1 MWWEH
6 LVSFYR
12 SITLYNLEPVLLLF
26 SVSQGLSLVITK
38 DLYIE
43 KTCMVNF
50 NNSIEICSN
59 LYLHKDIQ
67 KEVQGHVSVLKSING
82 PLQALTFLKLN
93 ELNLFFTYYRITF
106 HSIITSKDNLFV
118 TTSIMI
124 NLLWSNASFH
134 QL

>member
-6 LVSFYR
+6 LVNFYR

-50 NNSIEICSN
+50 NHSMEVCSN

-67 KEVQGHVSVLKSING
+67 REVQEHVSVLKSING
-82 PLQALTFLKLN
+82 PLQALRFL
-93 ELNLFFTYYRITF
+93 
-106 HSIITSKDNLFV
+106 
-118 TTSIMI
+118 
-124 NLLWSNASFH
+124 
-134 QL
+134 